1 VALFVALETHLL
13 AKQSDWLPSFKAKHG
28 TKKPADVNLNFM
40 ILWVV
45 LETHLNKAKWF
56 NYVT

>member
-1 VALFVALETHLL
+1 
-13 AKQSDWLPSFKAKHG
+13 LPSFKAKPA
-28 TKKPADVNLNFM
+28 TKKPAEMNLNFM
-40 ILWVV
+40 VLWVA